1 MLEDLLKMRKR
12 FWFLAIMMAVV
23 LIIMVVFFVSI
34 GAMKL
39 GFVKTWQI
47 LLAGIFDAEQLAAF
61 KANEVAIVWDIR
73 LPRILCGIFVG
84 MGLAVA
90 GVIFQGLLQNPL
102 ADPYTLG
109 VSTGAAF
116 GASLAIILNLIFA
129 ADFSVTL
136 MAFAFAFATLLVVI
150 AIAGRGGGLVS
161 SNLIIAGIIVSAI
174 LSSGISFIKMVAGE
188 DVSAIVFWLMGSLV
202 AKTWQ
207 DVLIVGMVVS
217 VGSVIAFIFAADLN
231 ILALGERN
239 AESLG
244 VNIKKA
250 NLLFLITG
258 AALTASCVAVS
269 GIIGF
274 IGLVVPHILRFWLTA
289 DHRVLVIL
297 SGLLGG
303 ILLSLADNL
312 TRMLPNGE
320 VPVGVLTTLIGGPF
334 FIYVFMR
341 KH

>member
-23 LIIMVVFFVSI
+23 LLVMVVFFVSI